1 MSDNETFENLPFNGK
16 CKNLIDKFLIIGYDK
31 ITFKNI
37 LNNFFFIFYYLNK
50 YKKKYLLKIFFYIF
64 INFI

>member
-37 LNNFFFIFYYLNK
+37 LNNFFSKINDLNEN
-50 YKKKYLLKIFFYIF
+50 KKKR
-64 INFI
+64 